1 MKPNAVMEREIIS
14 TTRKA
19 LTINLDEKFYGTIAE
34 IGGGQ
39 EIARNFFQ
47 AGAASGTIAKSISA
61 YDMAYSDVLYCK
73 GKKERYVSQDR
84 LRKMLS
90 IEYNELTEVLKGK
103 RDNKTCFFTFANTV
117 AAINYNKDNEARG
130 WLGVKFQLDPDSEP
144 NEVVIHTTLLE
155 NDNLLQQNTLGVLG
169 INLIHACFYLY
180 NNPTE
185 FLLALM
191 DNLSTNRLEITMI
204 NMSGPQLNYIDNRL
218 LGVQMVKSGM
228 SKAIMFDRNGNVN
241 EPSDML
247 YKKNVLAFRGSFR
260 PITYVGFDMLKTS
273 YSLFKKDEDYDKEN
287 TIALCEITLNN
298 LLEDGEF
305 HERDF
310 LERVDILNGM
320 GQNVMV
326 SNFKEYYK
334 LVAYLSQFKTI
345 KLRIII
351 GMHTFLNVINQKY
364 YTHLKGGIIEAFGR
378 LFIDNMKMYIYPSL
392 NEETGELITLENL
405 KIEENIQHLF
415 MHLYTNG
422 KIIDIKNAKKEFI
435 ATYPH
440 IVLNMIKNGE
450 KGWEKMVPNYI
461 ADTIKTKR
469 LFGYYE

>member
-1 MKPNAVMEREIIS
+1 MEREVLS

-19 LTINLDEKFYGTIAE
+19 LSINLDEKFYGTIAE

-39 EIARNFFQ
+39 EVARNFFQ
-47 AGAASGTIAKSISA
+47 AGGASGTIAKSISA
-61 YDMAYSDVLYCK
+61 YDMAYSDALYCM

-84 LRKMLS
+84 LRKMLT
-90 IEYNELTEVLKGK
+90 IEYNELIDVLKSK
-103 RDNKTCFFTFANTV
+103 RIPATCFFTFANTV
-117 AAINYNKDNEARG
+117 VALNYNKDNEARG
-130 WLGVKFQLDPDSEP
+130 WLGVKFQLFPNDVP

-169 INLIHACFYLY
+169 INLIHACFYHS

-185 FLLALM
+185 FLLSLM
-191 DNLSTNRLEITMI
+191 DNLSSDRLEITMI
-204 NMSGPQLNYIDNRL
+204 NMSGPQLDYVDNRL
-218 LGVQMVKSGM
+218 LGVQLVKSGM
-228 SKAIMFDRNGNVN
+228 SKAIMFDRYGNVH
-241 EPSDML
+241 EPSDLL

-260 PITYVGFDMLKTS
+260 PITYVGFDMLKSS
-273 YSLFKKDEDYDKEN
+273 YGLFKKDEDYDKEN

-326 SNFKEYYK
+326 SSFKEYYK

-351 GMHTFLNVINQKY
+351 GMHTFLNVIDQKY
-364 YTHLKGGIIEAFGR
+364 YSHLKGGIIEAFGR
-378 LFIDNMKMYIYPSL
+378 LFIENMKMYVYPSI
-392 NEETGELITLENL
+392 NEETGELITLKNI
-405 KIEENIQHLF
+405 KVDENIKHLF
-415 MHLYTNG
+415 LHLYSNE
-422 KIIDIKNAKKEFI
+422 KIIDIKNVKKEFI

-440 IVLNMIKNGE
+440 IVLNMIKNEE

-461 ADTIKTKR
+461 ADAIKTKK
-469 LFGYYE
+469 LFGYND

>member
-1 MKPNAVMEREIIS
+1 MEREILS
-14 TTRKA
+14 STRKA
-19 LTINLDEKFYGTIAE
+19 LIINLDEKFYGTIAE

-39 EIARNFFQ
+39 EVARNFFQ
-47 AGAASGTIAKSISA
+47 AGGASGTIAKSISA

-90 IEYNELTEVLKGK
+90 IEYNELTEVLKEK

-117 AAINYNKDNEARG
+117 VALNFNKDNEARG
-130 WLGVKFQLDPDSEP
+130 WLGVKFQLDPNSEP
-144 NEVVIHTTLLE
+144 NEVVIHTSLLE

-169 INLIHACFYLY
+169 INLIHACFYHY
-180 NNPTE
+180 KNPNE
-185 FLLALM
+185 FLSALM
-191 DNLSTNRLEITMI
+191 DNLSSDRLEITMI
-204 NMSGPQLNYIDNRL
+204 NMNGPQLSYVDNRL
-218 LGVQMVKSGM
+218 LGVQLVKSGM
-228 SKAIMFDRNGNVN
+228 SKAIMFDRYGNVR
-241 EPSDML
+241 EPSDLL

-260 PITYVGFDMLKTS
+260 PITYVGFDMLRTS
-273 YSLFKKDEDYDKEN
+273 YGLFKKDKDYDRDN

-305 HERDF
+305 HESDF

-345 KLRIII
+345 NLRIVI
-351 GMHTFLNVINQKY
+351 GMHTFLNVIDQKY

-378 LFIDNMKMYIYPSL
+378 LFIDNMKMYVYPCI
-392 NEETGELITLENL
+392 NEDNGELITLKNIKVED
-405 KIEENIQHLF
+405 NIQYLF
-415 MHLYTNG
+415 MHLYANH

-435 ATYPH
+435 TTYPH
-440 IVLNMIKNGE
+440 VVLNLIKNRE

-461 ADTIKTKR
+461 AEAIKNKK
-469 LFGYYE
+469 LFGYND